1 MTAIAA
7 IVCVICCAAAF
18 AACDDPEGKAVTVT
32 ENDTFKTESKA
43 IWVFVGGGVSFF

>member
-18 AACDDPEGKAVTVT
+18 AACDDPECKAVT